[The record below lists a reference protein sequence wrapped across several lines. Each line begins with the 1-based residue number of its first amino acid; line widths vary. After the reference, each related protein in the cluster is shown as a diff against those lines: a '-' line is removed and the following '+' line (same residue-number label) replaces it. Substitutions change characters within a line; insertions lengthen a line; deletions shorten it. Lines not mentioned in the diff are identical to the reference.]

1 MTLKKLSSFFLC
13 LIFLFSFSVSA
24 FAEPTEEAVTDLVPV
39 PDNINTTDVLL
50 TNILTGIQNDI
61 SALESDVAGLNDTVS
76 TLSTDLSTL
85 QSTQAESTDTTQE
98 INPSLSDDITLVG
111 INTYSLNPI
120 TPSETTGLK
129 SVLLS
134 LIGDYDAVVVEY
146 SYQNSNGY
154 MNYVREIQPDYVF
167 LCSCGIFLVV
177 IYCTFRIGGAL
188 LRG

>member
-1 MTLKKLSSFFLC
+1 MKRFCAVFLC
-13 LIFLFSFSVSA
+13 LIFLFSFSVSV
-24 FAEPTEEAVTDLVPV
+24 FAETTEEVSTDLEPI
-39 PDNINTTDVLL
+39 PDKNNIDDLL
-50 TNILTGIQNDI
+50 LNNILTGLQNDI
-61 SALESDVAGLNDTVS
+61 SSLENDVANLTDTIT
-76 TLSTDLSTL
+76 TLSTDVSTL
-85 QSTQAESTDTTQE
+85 QSSQAEGTDTTEE
-98 INPSLSDDITLVG
+98 INPSLSEDLTLVG
-111 INTYSLNPI
+111 INSYSLNPI

-146 SYQNSNGY
+146 QYQSNNGY
-154 MNYVREIQPDYVF
+154 NNYVREIQPDYVF